1 MKISYAIT
9 VCNEF
14 VEIQKLIPFLLKNK
28 RPEDE
33 IVVLYDSKNGDS
45 KIEEFLRAK
54 SINAEFQWFK
64 DEFDGHFANWKNK
77 LNSFCGGDWIF
88 QIDADEIPNEV
99 LVENLYEIL
108 KQNNNVDVVLVP
120 RVNTVEGLTDE
131 HIQKWGWNVNEKGWV
146 NWPDMQY
153 RLYKKSDDIKWVN
166 KVHEV
171 LEGFETISHL
181 PMATED
187 LALYHP
193 KQIDRQ
199 VKQNEY
205 YDTLI

>member
-14 VEIQKLIPFLLKNK
+14 VEIQKLIPFLLKHK
-28 RPEDE
+28 RHEDE
-33 IVVLYDSKNGDS
+33 IVVLYDSKNGN
-45 KIEEFLRAK
+45 KRIEEFLRAK

-64 DEFDGHFANWKNK
+64 DEFDGHFADWKNK
-77 LNSFCGGDWIF
+77 LNSFCGGNYIF

-99 LVENLYEIL
+99 LIENLPEIL
-108 KQNNNVDVVLVP
+108 KGNDVDVILVP

-131 HIQKWGWNVNEKGWV
+131 HIQKWGWNVDEKGWV
-146 NWPDMQY
+146 NWPDFQY
-153 RLYKKSDDIKWVN
+153 RIYKNSDDINWKN

-171 LEGFETISHL
+171 LEGFKSISHL
-181 PMATED
+181 PMDED

-193 KQIDRQ
+193 KEIKRQ

-205 YDTLI
+205 YETLG

>member
-14 VEIQKLIPFLLKNK
+14 VEIQKLIPFLLKHK
-28 RPEDE
+28 RHEDE
-33 IVVLYDSKNGDS
+33 IVVLYDSKNGD
-45 KIEEFLRAK
+45 KRIEEFLRAK
-54 SINAEFQWFK
+54 SINAEFQWFG

-99 LVENLYEIL
+99 LIENLHDIL
-108 KQNNNVDVVLVP
+108 TMNQVVVDVVLVP

-131 HIQKWGWNVNEKGWV
+131 HIKKWNWNVDDKGWV

-153 RLYKKSDDIKWVN
+153 RLYKNSPNIKWVN

-171 LEGFETISHL
+171 LEGYKTISHL
-181 PMATED
+181 PLDED

-193 KQIDRQ
+193 KQIDKQ
-199 VKQNEY
+199 IKQNEY
-205 YDTLI
+205 YETL

>member
-14 VEIQKLIPFLLKNK
+14 VEIQNLIPFLLKNK
-28 RPEDE
+28 RYEDE

-77 LNSFCGGDWIF
+77 LTSFCNGDWIF

-99 LVENLYEIL
+99 LIENLYEIL
-108 KQNNNVDVVLVP
+108 EQNNNVDVVLVP

-131 HIQKWGWNVNEKGWV
+131 HIQKWGWNVDEKGWV

-171 LEGFETISHL
+171 LEGFKTISHL
-181 PMATED
+181 PMAED

-205 YDTLI
+205 YETL